1 MAAKILIRVQPELFD
16 AEAESAWLCGGH
28 KNIGALVT
36 FTGLCRDENGTLAAL
51 ELEHY
56 PGMAE
61 AELED
66 LAQKAL
72 SRWTLDGLV
81 IIHRHGMIVPP
92 APIVFVAT
100 ASAHRRD
107 AFEAA
112 DFVMDYLKTRAPFWK
127 KQHFTDGSSSSW
139 VEAKSTDAAAAI
151 RWADDCNGDV
161 LK

>member
-1 MAAKILIRVQPELFD
+1 MTPKILIRVQPELFD
-16 AEAESAWLCGGH
+16 AAMESEWLCAGE

-36 FTGLCRDENGTLAAL
+36 FTGLCRDEDGTLSAL

-61 AELED
+61 AELEI
-66 LAQKAL
+66 LAQEAL
-72 SRWTLDGLV
+72 SRWTLKGLV
-81 IIHRHGMIVPP
+81 IIHRHGIIVPP

-112 DFVMDYLKTRAPFWK
+112 DFVMDYLKTRAPLWK

-139 VEAKSTDAAAAI
+139 VEAKGSDDAAAD
-151 RWADDCNGDV
+151 RWSE
-161 LK
+161 K